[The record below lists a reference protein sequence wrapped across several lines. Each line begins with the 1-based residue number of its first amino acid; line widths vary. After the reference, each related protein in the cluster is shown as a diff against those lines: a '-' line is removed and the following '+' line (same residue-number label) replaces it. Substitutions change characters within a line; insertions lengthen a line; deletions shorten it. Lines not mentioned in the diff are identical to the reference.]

1 MIEESTQS
9 NSLFQSTN
17 INNFQV
23 KIGKLPPDSQTRP
36 YDYNL
41 SKQANNNNSR
51 LPPKPV
57 NLTSYLG
64 SRHHLQQQPQHHD
77 KNFNDTFQASH
88 STINSKDEEN
98 SKKSNARNNNTKF
111 VSQRLTQGSFSQQNN
126 KHAFVARAE
135 LETVTDLNEE
145 KQIVLRN
152 FLHTFR
158 KTKHSLSNSRFT
170 NLAHFKAAKN
180 NLNTSK
186 LINLNNNIYCQ
197 NNPNNNDN
205 LNSKPIQEVLNIMSS
220 NNINIKRDIENS
232 VVEEDEE
239 KLERTIP
246 FERHLKMNR
255 FENFKSFDSKNSL
268 AGDTN
273 KRLDGN

>member
-17 INNFQV
+17 TNNFQV
-23 KIGKLPPDSQTRP
+23 KIGKLPPVSQTRL
-36 YDYNL
+36 YDYII
-41 SKQANNNNSR
+41 SEQANNSR

-64 SRHHLQQQPQHHD
+64 SRHHLQQQLQHHD
-77 KNFNDTFQASH
+77 KNFDDTFQASH
-88 STINSKDEEN
+88 STINSNDEEN
-98 SKKSNARNNNTKF
+98 SKKSNARNNNTNL

-152 FLHTFR
+152 FLPTFR
-158 KTKHSLSNSRFT
+158 KTKHSLSNSRFM

-186 LINLNNNIYCQ
+186 LINSNNNIYCQ

-220 NNINIKRDIENS
+220 NNINIENL